1 MWMSRGELLIK
12 NRILRRQVR
21 TAKHWINEYEQAK
34 NKAERALASAL
45 ELLNLVAGNNPD
57 IAAFIK
63 ANKGPTS

>member
-1 MWMSRGELLIK
+1 MRTSRGELLIK

-21 TAKHWINEYEQAK
+21 TAKHWAREYEQAK
-34 NKAERALASAL
+34 NKTERALASAL

-63 ANKGPTS
+63 TNKGPTS